1 MRPAAPRPWR
11 AATRAALL
19 AVFVAASA
27 AAVPAMAGEEA
38 TPPADRLA
46 GWQTIPA
53 IELADQAGGAGS
65 FSVAVGDLLVNQSDI
80 AATVGQ
86 TTTTNVNSGGIG
98 NTTIA
103 GLDGLSTVVFNTGS
117 AVSTAISYQL
127 NVVVK

>member
-1 MRPAAPRPWR
+1 
-11 AATRAALL
+11 
-19 AVFVAASA
+19 
-27 AAVPAMAGEEA
+27 MAGEEA

>member
-1 MRPAAPRPWR
+1 
-11 AATRAALL
+11 
-19 AVFVAASA
+19 
-27 AAVPAMAGEEA
+27 MAGEEA

-53 IELADQAGGAGS
+53 FELADQAGGAGS

-86 TTTTNVNSGGIG
+86 TTITNVSAGSIG